1 MSSAGQK
8 AKKPGAWLPG
18 VIISVLF
25 IVAFIFFIDWGEFAE
40 AVQTIQPSV
49 ILWTVV
55 LTIIP
60 LCTRSLAWR
69 FLLDREITFK
79 DAFFGENIGY
89 MANNFLPFRLGEI
102 ARAVLLSDKVKGGF
116 AAVLPSIFVERLIDL
131 GFAAVTL
138 LIAIPFVVS
147 ESWMLPS
154 VLVSVGI
161 VGVGGLFLTLS
172 LLKADLLQSWIKKLF
187 ARMPAI
193 QKTVL
198 RLFHQFIVGLKA
210 AAQGKNA
217 IWAILFLAMTW
228 ISYWVSYYVL
238 IVSVAPQAKFIWA
251 LFTDGVVSL
260 GIAIPSAPG
269 SLGVWEASFVAALA
283 VFGVEESKSL
293 AVGIILHLV
302 SYAVTGIFGIIGF
315 AVFGSS
321 LSNLLQRVNV
331 QRQQSTETG
340 KISGGE

>member
-1 MSSAGQK
+1 MSSAKNK

-25 IVAFIFFIDWGEFAE
+25 IIAFIIFIDWREFAE
-40 AVQTIQPSV
+40 AIQAIQPSV
-49 ILWTVV
+49 IAWTIV

-69 FLLDREITFK
+69 FLLNREVTFK
-79 DAFFGENIGY
+79 DVFFGENIGY

-102 ARAVLLSDKVKGGF
+102 ARAVLLSDKVQGGF
-116 AAVLPSIFVERLIDL
+116 AAVLPSIFLERLIDL

-161 VGVGGLFLTLS
+161 VGIGLLFLVLS
-172 LLKADLLQSWIKKLF
+172 LRKEDLLESWIKKLF
-187 ARMPAI
+187 FRIPAI
-193 QKTVL
+193 QRTVL
-198 RLFHQFIVGLKA
+198 RLFHQFIEGLRA
-210 AAQGKNA
+210 AAQARNA
-217 IWAILFLAMTW
+217 IWAIIFLALT
-228 ISYWVSYYVL
+228 WVSYWITYYIL

-283 VFGVEESKSL
+283 VFGIEESKSL

>member
-1 MSSAGQK
+1 MSSAKNK

-25 IVAFIFFIDWGEFAE
+25 IIAFIIFIDWREFAD
-40 AVQTIQPSV
+40 AIQAIQPSV
-49 ILWTVV
+49 IAWTIV

-69 FLLDREITFK
+69 FLLNREVTFK
-79 DAFFGENIGY
+79 DVFFGENIGY

-102 ARAVLLSDKVKGGF
+102 ARAVLLSDKVQGGF
-116 AAVLPSIFVERLIDL
+116 AAVLPSIFLERLIDL

-161 VGVGGLFLTLS
+161 VGIGLLFLVLS
-172 LLKADLLQSWIKKLF
+172 LRKEDLLESWIKKLF
-187 ARMPAI
+187 FRIPAI
-193 QKTVL
+193 QRTVL
-198 RLFHQFIVGLKA
+198 RLFHQFIEGLKA
-210 AAQGKNA
+210 AAQARNA
-217 IWAILFLAMTW
+217 IWAIIFLALT
-228 ISYWVSYYVL
+228 WVSYWITYYIL

-283 VFGVEESKSL
+283 VFGIDESKSL